1 MSNNLIPLV
10 VYLTLLVVWLVLE
23 MLAAYGTASQSL
35 NKLKTAR
42 VVLSITFF
50 WVGTGVI
57 TYGYSSLLGAWV
69 LPAIFSLNLYIVVR
83 VEAARTL
90 QV

>member
-1 MSNNLIPLV
+1 MSEVLIPLV
-10 VYLTLLVVWLVLE
+10 IYFTILVSWLIIE

-42 VVLSITFF
+42 VVLSTTFF
-50 WVGTGVI
+50 WAGIGVI

-69 LPAIFSLNLYIVVR
+69 LPAVFSLNLYLVVR
-83 VEAARTL
+83 VEEARTPK
-90 QV
+90 V